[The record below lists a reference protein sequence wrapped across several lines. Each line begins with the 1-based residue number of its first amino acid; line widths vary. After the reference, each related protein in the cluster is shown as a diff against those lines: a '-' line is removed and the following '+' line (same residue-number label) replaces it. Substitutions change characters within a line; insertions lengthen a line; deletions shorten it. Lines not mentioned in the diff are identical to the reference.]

1 MKRTLYILLTGLLLL
16 AGIVSCTDDTLVQE
30 NTTLENGDVKL
41 KVTAHIPEPKQVI
54 TRDIDP
60 DGLGVNTLWL
70 FCFNR
75 SGEYIGR
82 REAGNFQPT
91 DSRGYY
97 SFEVEIPGA
106 TRIIHFLSNVYLDD
120 FNDRDNFGRN
130 ETTVIPSFI
139 SASGRMCYWGRKE
152 FSTAGE
158 LETFSTSGNVTLY
171 RNQAQVCWEIP
182 QELQGT
188 IQVYG
193 YAICNRRAWGTI
205 APFDANAAQNGQNPF
220 NFEEVYTNFGNLY
233 ITEPTEEYQVL
244 ASDPTTTTVQGDVN
258 AGDPHYIFEN
268 PNTLDA
274 PVYAIMDIGVKEE
287 GGQETRKF
295 YKIMFV
301 DKDKKQLPIY
311 RNYKYVIR
319 ITGLP
324 DAMGYEGENGFVNAK
339 NGVAANNAW
348 VSVDPEIA
356 ELTDGTNT
364 LNITEGTTQV
374 FTEGGT
380 QTIDFTYNGN
390 GNVEVSWVEDGEEVS
405 DNAPILTHTR
415 NNYEIELDLN
425 TPTDNPQVR
434 TLLLHAGVFTRQIKV
449 YLVKPFSFQPVWVST
464 GVPMKQDE
472 QMSMTFVIPDNYP
485 AELFPIECKIA
496 TNKMNANDDLGE
508 QLPIIIEDC
517 NFHIADEN
525 GDGNDEN
532 VSTTWGYKYVYTATQ
547 PGIQEVFF
555 TLNTSDGKD
564 QGVTWNGG
572 NCEYGNQYE
581 NHGHVFLQAE
591 NFNDAHR
598 LVLFQETSDEWWA
611 DENRRITIVGS
622 EANNPGFLLHE
633 LSPTINQPIDITLNF
648 RADEGGDQGEENAL
662 VAPEAGTVMR
672 IATTSTKP
680 DFENMEQTERNL
692 YQSETPVEN
701 GIVDYYYINIPNN
714 TTALTLH
721 FVTVTSDVEDI
732 IRFSIDQENG
742 INPDLGEQYLYKS
755 AGVELRANPARFDFG
770 NFMVDDD
777 NPNAEGVKYGLNQPI
792 HVSFTLPQ
800 ASVQYNDATFF
811 ISTQN
816 LIPAADNTYTLTE
829 TEGGYNFTV
838 PQQTANTDINIM
850 LNFLTNR
857 IANGEILTIDAVD
870 NTALFNPASATFTN
884 TPIRGTITLGGDNP
898 PQLTTSSFITLERKN
913 GTRVGIITV
922 KSVTNNVAS
931 YRIDLRSEYDFTM
944 DEELT
949 IYYNSL
955 DTQNQRIYQETT
967 TFQTLVNDATDDGMV
982 TEITLTER

>member
-1 MKRTLYILLTGLLLL
+1 MKRILYILFAGLLLL
-16 AGIVSCTDDTLVQE
+16 AGFTSCADETMMQNNSGSTA
-30 NTTLENGDVKL
+30 NGDIHL
-41 KVTAHIPEPKQVI
+41 KVNAHIPAPKQVI

-60 DGLGVNTLWL
+60 DGLGVNSLWL
-70 FCFNR
+70 FCFNNF
-75 SGEYIGR
+75 GEYIGR
-82 REAGNFQPT
+82 REVVNFENAG
-91 DSRGYY
+91 GGKY
-97 SFEVEIPGA
+97 SFEVDVPSS
-106 TRIIHFLSNVYLDD
+106 TDIIHFLSNVYLDE

-130 ETTVIPSFI
+130 ETTVIPSFV
-139 SASGRMCYWGRKE
+139 SASGRMSYWGRSDLTTLQSE
-152 FSTAGE
+152 
-158 LETFSTSGNVTLY
+158 GNVELY
-171 RNQAQVCWEIP
+171 RNQAQVRWDTNLP
-182 QELQGT
+182 NGMT
-188 IQVYG
+188 IYG
-193 YAICNRRAWGTI
+193 YGICNRRAWGTL
-205 APFDANAAQNGQNPF
+205 APFNTEAEQNQAFDFDLENPY
-220 NFEEVYTNFGNLY
+220 V
-233 ITEPTEEYQVL
+233 TEPAEEYQIL
-244 ASDPTTTTVQGDVN
+244 ASDPTEATVQG
-258 AGDPHYIFEN
+258 AESEGDPHYIFEN

-274 PVYAIMDIGVKEE
+274 PVFAVMRIGVN
-287 GGQETRKF
+287 GQSENEAKY

-301 DKDKKQLPIY
+301 DDEKNQLEIY
-311 RNYKYVIR
+311 RNYEYIIR

-324 DAMGYEGENGFVNAK
+324 TSMGYDTFEEAK

-348 VSVDPEIA
+348 VSVDPEIP
-356 ELTDGTNT
+356 ELTDEDGKTTVSITN
-364 LNITEGTTQV
+364 GTTQV
-374 FTEGGT
+374 FTTGGS
-380 QTIDFTYNGN
+380 QSIAFTYNGN
-390 GNVEVSWVEDGEEVS
+390 ANDISVEWLEDGRNVS
-405 DNAPILTHTR
+405 SSAPTLTSDG
-415 NNYEIELDLN
+415 NNHSINMILN
-425 TPTDNPQVR
+425 TPADEPR
-434 TLLLHAGVFTRQIKV
+434 MGTLLLRTGEFTRQIKV
-449 YLVKPFSFQPVWVST
+449 YLVKPFSFEPVWVST
-464 GVPMKQDE
+464 GVPMNKGE

-485 AELFPIECKIA
+485 AELFPIKCKIA

-525 GDGNDEN
+525 GDGNDED

-598 LVLFQETSDEWWA
+598 LVLFQDGQR
-611 DENRRITIVGS
+611 NRRIAIENHDTD
-622 EANNPGFLLHE
+622 NPGFRTMNIA
-633 LSPTINQPIDITLNF
+633 PTINQPITITLNF
-648 RADEGGDQGEENAL
+648 EANDRASAPQRNTIMRVATAVAKPTDDIYLSPDECASLGL
-662 VAPEAGTVMR
+662 P
-672 IATTSTKP
+672 TS
-680 DFENMEQTERNL
+680 NN
-692 YQSETPVEN
+692 
-701 GIVDYYYINIPNN
+701 IVNYYYYRFDGN
-714 TTALTLH
+714 TETLKLG
-721 FVTVTSDVEDI
+721 FVTNTSDIEDI

-742 INPDLGEQYLYKS
+742 MNPNLDEQYLYKS

-770 NFMVDDD
+770 NFTVDDD

-857 IANGEILTIDAVD
+857 IANGETLTIDAVD

-884 TPIRGTITLGGDNP
+884 TPIRGTIRLGGDNP

-922 KSVTNNVAS
+922 ESVDNANVAS
-931 YRIDLRSEYDFTM
+931 YQIDLRSEYDFTM

-955 DTQNQRIYQETT
+955 DTQNQRIYHSPT

-982 TEITLTER
+982 TLITLRER

>member
-1 MKRTLYILLTGLLLL
+1 MKRTLYILLTRLLLL

-82 REAGNFQPT
+82 REAGNFQPA

-152 FSTAGE
+152 FSNAEE

-182 QELQGT
+182 QELKGT

-205 APFDANAAQNGQNPF
+205 APFDADAAQNGQNPF
-220 NFEEVYTNFGNLY
+220 NFEEVYTNFDNLY
-233 ITEPTEEYQVL
+233 ITEPTEEYQIL
-244 ASDPTTTTVQGDVN
+244 ASDPTTTTVQGDKN

-274 PVYAIMDIGVKEE
+274 PVYAIMHIGVKE

-301 DKDKKQLPIY
+301 DENKKQLPIY

-374 FTEGGT
+374 FTEGGN

-390 GNVEVSWVEDGEEVS
+390 DNVEVSWVEDGEEVS
-405 DNAPILTHTR
+405 DDAPILTHTG
-415 NNYEIELDLN
+415 NNYEIELDLK

-449 YLVKPFSFQPVWVST
+449 YLVKPFSFEPVWVST
-464 GVPMKQDE
+464 GVPMSKGE
-472 QMSMTFVIPDNYP
+472 PMSMTFVIPDNYP

-598 LVLFQETSDEWWA
+598 LVLFQDEQT
-611 DENRRITIVGS
+611 NRRIAIENHDTD
-622 EANNPGFLLHE
+622 NPGFRTMNIA
-633 LSPTINQPIDITLNF
+633 PTINQPITITLNF
-648 RADEGGDQGEENAL
+648 KANDRASAPQRNTIMRVATAVAKPTDDFYLSPEECASLGLPTNNNI
-662 VAPEAGTVMR
+662 VTYYYYE
-672 IATTSTKP
+672 
-680 DFENMEQTERNL
+680 FENNRTESL
-692 YQSETPVEN
+692 M
-701 GIVDYYYINIPNN
+701 
-714 TTALTLH
+714 LH
-721 FVTVTSDVEDI
+721 FVTNTSDVEDI
-732 IRFSIDQENG
+732 IRFSIDKENG
-742 INPDLGEQYLYKS
+742 LNPDLDEQYLYKS
-755 AGVELRANPARFDFG
+755 AGVELKANPERFTFDGFTVGDNNTAR
-770 NFMVDDD
+770 
-777 NPNAEGVKYGLNQPI
+777 YGLNQPVDI
-792 HVSFTLPQ
+792 SFSIPQ
-800 ASVQYNDATFF
+800 EAVQYNDATFF
-811 ISTQN
+811 IATKN
-816 LIPAADNTYTLTE
+816 LVPASGNIYELNEA
-829 TEGGYNFTV
+829 EGGYNFTI
-838 PQQTANTDINIM
+838 PQGSNVETVTLHFQ
-850 LNFLTNR
+850 TNR
-857 IANGEILTIDAVD
+857 IANGETVTINAID
-870 NTALFNPASATFTN
+870 NTALFAPASATFTN
-884 TPIRGTITLGGDNP
+884 RPIRGTITLAGDDAKLATN
-898 PQLTTSSFITLERKN
+898 SFITLERKN

-922 KSVTNNVAS
+922 ESVDDDNNVAS
-931 YRIDLRSEYDFTM
+931 YQIDLRSEYDFTM

-949 IYYNSL
+949 IYYNAL
-955 DTQNQRIYQETT
+955 NPDEEIIYQETR
-967 TFQTLVNDATDDGMV
+967 TFQTLVNDAEDDGEV
-982 TEITLTER
+982 SLIILKKR

>member
-1 MKRTLYILLTGLLLL
+1 MKRTLYILLSGLLLL

-82 REAGNFQPT
+82 REAGNFQPA

-152 FSTAGE
+152 FSNAEE

-182 QELQGT
+182 QELKGT

-205 APFDANAAQNGQNPF
+205 APFDADAAQNGQNPF
-220 NFEEVYTNFGNLY
+220 NFEEVYTNFDNLY
-233 ITEPTEEYQVL
+233 ITEPTEEYQIL
-244 ASDPTTTTVQGDVN
+244 ASDPTTTTVQGDEN

-274 PVYAIMDIGVKEE
+274 PVYAIMHIGVKE

-301 DKDKKQLPIY
+301 DENKKQLPIY

-374 FTEGGT
+374 FTEGGN

-405 DNAPILTHTR
+405 DDAPILTHTG
-415 NNYEIELDLN
+415 NNYEIELDVN

-449 YLVKPFSFQPVWVST
+449 YLVKPFSFEPVWVST
-464 GVPMKQDE
+464 GVPMSKGE

-598 LVLFQETSDEWWA
+598 LVLFQDGQR
-611 DENRRITIVGS
+611 NRRIAIENHDTD
-622 EANNPGFLLHE
+622 NPGFRTMNIA
-633 LSPTINQPIDITLNF
+633 PTINQPITITLNF
-648 RADEGGDQGEENAL
+648 EANDRASAPQRNTIMRVATAVAKPTDDIYLSPEECASLGLPTNNNIVNYYYYEFEDNNYTTEL
-662 VAPEAGTVMR
+662 TLNFVT
-672 IATTSTKP
+672 TTS
-680 DFENMEQTERNL
+680 D
-692 YQSETPVEN
+692 
-701 GIVDYYYINIPNN
+701 I
-714 TTALTLH
+714 
-721 FVTVTSDVEDI
+721 EDI
-732 IRFSIDQENG
+732 IRFSIDKENG
-742 INPDLGEQYLYKS
+742 LNPDLDEQYLYKS
-755 AGVELRANPARFDFG
+755 AGVELHANPARFDFET
-770 NFMVDDD
+770 FTVDDD
-777 NPNAEGVKYGLNQPI
+777 NPDAEGVKYGLNQPI
-792 HVSFTLPQ
+792 HVTFTLPHE
-800 ASVQYNDATFF
+800 AVQYNDATFF

-816 LIPAADNTYTLTE
+816 LIPAESNTYPLTA

-838 PQQTANTDINIM
+838 PQQTATGEDIEVQ

-857 IANGEILTIDAVD
+857 IANGETLTIDAVD
-870 NTALFNPASATFTN
+870 NTALFHSASATFTN
-884 TPIRGTITLGGDNP
+884 TPIRGTIELGGDNP

-922 KSVTNNVAS
+922 ESVDNANVAS

-955 DTQNQRIYQETT
+955 EADNQRIYQATK
-967 TFQTLVNDATDDGMV
+967 TFQALVDDAEEDGQV
-982 TEITLTER
+982 ELITLTER